1 MNPERQAMDQ
11 DTGPTAP
18 APPGGAP
25 PPDPAPREAPR
36 HPAPG
41 ITHEPEPD
49 AENLIPIEDGPGTL

>member
-1 MNPERQAMDQ
+1 MDQ
-11 DTGPTAP
+11 DRRPDL
-18 APPGGAP
+18 PPRDDRDEP
-25 PPDPAPREAPR
+25 PPPPPETER